1 VRIEWEDGAKAS
13 FRRYLRDQQGMR
25 AVLAAVDALVEK
37 PLPEPPLGFHRGIY
51 HRLHIG
57 PYRVIYYVDGDVVT
71 IRRVD
76 RVAEP

>member
-1 VRIEWEDGAKAS
+1 V
-13 FRRYLRDQQGMR
+13 
-25 AVLAAVDALVEK
+25 
-37 PLPEPPLGFHRGIY
+37 PEPPLGFHRGIY